1 MALTR
6 PLINNLNTNVE
17 VFADPLIVLHGG
29 SASANVDVGFLMN
42 RANGLVS
49 NVAIYW
55 NETGNT
61 FVTAFTSNTGI
72 TDTNIAVTS
81 YAPITTGHHL
91 PGANVT
97 YDLGS
102 PTQRFRSLYLS
113 GNTIDLAGA
122 VIKADG
128 VTGAI
133 ALIPQATT
141 YNPNPSGIVISTS
154 GTVSTI
160 KTVAGIVTAAN
171 IGDVANT
178 AVVSSTSTFTN
189 ANVTGNL
196 YVGNLDVAGTTIFRN
211 TEVVTTTEYVATIN
225 ATNLYASTIG
235 NTGATLTGTLNTA
248 AQPNIT
254 SVGPLTSLAVSS
266 GGITSV
272 GSIVTGTLNAG
283 TIGNVGAAVI
293 GATGR
298 FDTSITTATLNA
310 ATIGNIGATLT
321 GTLQTASQ
329 PNVTTLAGVT
339 SIGASSSTSV
349 TGTLQTAS
357 QPNITTLSGVTSIG
371 ATSSTAVTGTL
382 QTASQPNITT
392 LAGLTTFGSAG
403 STTIAAGN
411 LTISGNLSVSG
422 QSVSIGSTSLSVQDP
437 IINLNT
443 PTDLTPLTSPTTAD
457 IGVKFHYYDSADS
470 AAFIGRTYDTGY
482 LEWYGRGNDI
492 GNVFT
497 GTIYGTIKTGAY
509 IAVNTTPATSTT
521 TGALQVAGGAGIQGA
536 VWVGGLLNIAGTT
549 TLGSALT
556 YGGVTLNNSVTGTGS
571 MVLSA
576 SPTLTGTLTAASANF
591 SSTATF
597 GGSTNHASGIT
608 ASTVQAGTIGNTGAT
623 LTGTLSTASQPNI
636 TTLAGV
642 TSIGASS
649 STAVTGTLQTASQPN
664 ITTLAGV
671 TSIGASSSTALTG
684 TIQTASQPNITSV
697 GSLSTLT
704 VTGVSTY
711 NGNMIA
717 ASGTSSTSATTGALV
732 VAGGVGVSG
741 NIVVGALYTTNG
753 LFWAGNNNIISTGG
767 GGGGGVAGNSGQIQ
781 YNSGGVA
788 GATSLYYFSANT
800 TIAAIGGIA
809 STSTTSGQF
818 QVAGGMGVT
827 GNIVAGGVLT
837 NNYYYANGAPISS
850 TFGLSGTSGTGSV
863 TVGTNVLT
871 FAGTNGFTASVS
883 GSTVTLSDPQN
894 LQTSASPTFAGG
906 SFTGNVTRN
915 SKPLVTNYTGS
926 TAPSNP
932 QQGDTWYNSST
943 DTIYQYIFD
952 GTNNVWVDTV
962 GLAINGNTNIA
973 GSTLSISGTAATG
986 SLAITGSLTVSTSA
1000 TVTGTLTTGGLSVS
1014 TLTGF
1019 TATGSIIPGSTAT
1032 YNLGSATNT
1041 WATIYG
1047 KSTSAAYADLAE
1059 IYSADTEYLPGTVLV
1074 FGGTAEVTTTTES
1087 HDPRVAG
1094 VISTDPAHLMNAE
1107 AEGVAVALTGRVP
1120 CFVRGPV
1127 RKGDRLVTSDIPGVA
1142 EVLNKDRF
1150 EVGCVIGKSLC
1161 DYGNSDITTIEI
1173 AVGRY

>member
-29 SASANVDVGFLMN
+29 SASANVDVGFIMN

-49 NVAIYW
+49 NVALYW

-81 YAPITTGHHL
+81 YANITTGHHL

-113 GNTIDLAGA
+113 GNTIDIGGA
-122 VIKADG
+122 TISSGPTALTITHN
-128 VTGAI
+128 TGAQFTL
-133 ALIPQATT
+133 AAT
-141 YNPNPSGIVISTS
+141 
-154 GTVSTI
+154 GTVPPASN
-160 KTVAGIVTAAN
+160 ASGSFGN
-171 IGDVANT
+171 IIISSGLP
-178 AVVSSTSTFTN
+178 STSTSSG
-189 ANVTGNL
+189 ALQVAGGVGVTGNL
-196 YVGNLDVAGTTIFRN
+196 YVGGNLDVAGTTIFRN

-329 PNVTTLAGVT
+329 PN
-339 SIGASSSTSV
+339 
-349 TGTLQTAS
+349 
-357 QPNITTLSGVTSIG
+357 
-371 ATSSTAVTGTL
+371 
-382 QTASQPNITT
+382 ITT

-470 AAFIGRTYDTGY
+470 AAFIGRAVDTGY

-497 GTIYGTIKTGAY
+497 GTAYGTIKTGAY

-536 VWVGGLLNIAGTT
+536 VWVGGLLNIDGTT

-704 VTGVSTY
+704 VTGVSTH

-788 GATSLYYFSANT
+788 GATSLYYFPANT
-800 TIAAIGGIA
+800 TIAATGGIA